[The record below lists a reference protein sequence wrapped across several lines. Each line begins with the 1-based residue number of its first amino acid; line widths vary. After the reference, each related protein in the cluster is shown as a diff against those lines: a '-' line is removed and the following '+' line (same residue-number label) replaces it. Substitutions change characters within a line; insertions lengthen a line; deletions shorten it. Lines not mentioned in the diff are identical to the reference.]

1 MKTIRSIIAAA
12 LTLILTTAF
21 ILFPDFYYRRDE
33 SSGALNV
40 RKIDVFESSGS
51 AALSEQEIF
60 AALLNENSERSL
72 CYFSEI
78 PDSKQNDCY
87 ITARKM
93 IREILF
99 KPSLRAYSYFTASE
113 VIIMTDMKKLR
124 YLTLSENTEN
134 GDIQTID
141 LILVSVGSCAV
152 CYEEKSNLP
161 VFFTV
166 SGYVRT
172 LILEDPEL
180 EMQIISHLFEYYEA
194 HGLIDCYKTLEVL
207 PPLGNYL
214 HDEELSLIVYMSP
227 SNDLVFGCYP
237 FMMRVEEF
245 RDLLDYGDGYEEGFR
260 GFDF

>member
-12 LTLILTTAF
+12 LTLILTAAF
-21 ILFPDFYYRRDE
+21 ILFPDLYYRRDE
-33 SSGALNV
+33 NGGTMRV
-40 RKIDVFESSGS
+40 RKIDVIEIENGS

-99 KPSLRAYSYFTASE
+99 EPSLRAYSYFIASDFN
-113 VIIMTDMKKLR
+113 IMTDMKKLR

-141 LILVSVGSCAV
+141 LIFVPVGSCAV

-180 EMQIISHLFEYYEA
+180 EKQIISHLLEYYEA
-194 HGLIDCYKTLEVL
+194 HGLIDCDKTLEVL
-207 PPLGNYL
+207 PPHGNYM

-237 FMMRVEEF
+237 FMMRVDEF
-245 RDLLDYGDGYEEGFR
+245 RDDDSFEFYWPGFQ
-260 GFDF
+260 

>member
-12 LTLILTTAF
+12 LTLILTAAF
-21 ILFPDFYYRRDE
+21 ILFPDLYYRRDE
-33 SSGALNV
+33 NGGTMRV
-40 RKIDVFESSGS
+40 RKIDVIEIENGS

-99 KPSLRAYSYFTASE
+99 EPSLRAYSYFIASE
-113 VIIMTDMKKLR
+113 GIRMDMKKLR

-141 LILVSVGSCAV
+141 LIFVSVGSGAV

-166 SGYVRT
+166 SATTFSGA
-172 LILEDPEL
+172 
-180 EMQIISHLFEYYEA
+180 S
-194 HGLIDCYKTLEVL
+194 
-207 PPLGNYL
+207 L
-214 HDEELSLIVYMSP
+214 HP
-227 SNDLVFGCYP
+227 
-237 FMMRVEEF
+237 
-245 RDLLDYGDGYEEGFR
+245 
-260 GFDF
+260 